1 MAISR
6 KRSEA
11 ARVAHYTRNVLRLY
25 GRTSRALRR
34 EGATW
39 YAREHDALAVLA
51 ADLGLDVRAVCGAAA
66 AISPG
71 MRWDLVGDYVRA
83 LHQNSATIVPTYRQ
97 EFTRRAV
104 RCLRGEDPAAVLS
117 GPKVRAFYE
126 LLATRGAG
134 DAVVIDGHAFN
145 IARARRVTLRGPKAN
160 RGAARVT
167 AARYRWA
174 AEAYRRAAGVL
185 GVAPHA
191 VQAATWLQWR
201 ELHGVA

>member
-1 MAISR
+1 MATGL

-11 ARVAHYTRNVLRLY
+11 ARIAHYTRNVLHLY
-25 GRTSRALRR
+25 GRCTKSVRR

-39 YAREHDALAVLA
+39 YAAEHDKLAALAA
-51 ADLGLDVRAVCGAAA
+51 ELGADVRAVCGAAA

-71 MRWDLVGDYVRA
+71 MRWDMVGDYVRA
-83 LHQNSATIVPTYRQ
+83 LHAAPDTVVPTYSQ

-104 RCLRGEDPAAVLS
+104 RCLRGEYPEDVL
-117 GPKVRAFYE
+117 GGLKVRAFFA
-126 LLATRGAG
+126 LLSARGQS

-145 IARARRVTLRGPKAN
+145 IARARRAPLRGAKVPN
-160 RGAARVT
+160 AARVT

-174 AEAYRRAAGVL
+174 AEAYRRAAEIL
-185 GVAPHA
+185 GVAPHV